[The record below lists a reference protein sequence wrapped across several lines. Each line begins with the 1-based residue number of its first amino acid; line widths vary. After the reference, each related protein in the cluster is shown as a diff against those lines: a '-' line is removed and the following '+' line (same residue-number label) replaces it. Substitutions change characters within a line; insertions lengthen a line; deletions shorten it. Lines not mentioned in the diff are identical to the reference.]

1 MRSQQQQSAE
11 IDAENMQHF
20 VVRRPSPRV
29 RTANATQTSTSL
41 RIASSSPSLDVDQ
54 LDKCSSLGGHRGNPQ
69 LVGRAVTPLRH
80 HQTNSGPVMGS
91 SRQCRWLA
99 LALRGDG
106 ETQLE
111 LMHCGE
117 PRFSAAAL
125 LGTAL
130 LVRSDAP
137 KRKELE
143 SFIYQLPAPC
153 LWLRSNLKSR
163 IRHSNICQSL
173 SCSPLQG
180 NTTLPMLETHR
191 TFFESTRPC
200 ATYTTLS
207 FPALPPSRGTVAL
220 NEILTRHSGSRIN

>member
-29 RTANATQTSTSL
+29 RTANATQTSMSL

-54 LDKCSSLGGHRGNPQ
+54 FDKCSSLGGHRGTPQ

-80 HQTNSGPVMGS
+80 HQTSSGPVMGS

-143 SFIYQLPAPC
+143 SFIYQLPGPC
-153 LWLRSNLKSR
+153 LWLRS
-163 IRHSNICQSL
+163 
-173 SCSPLQG
+173 
-180 NTTLPMLETHR
+180 TLNPGYAIQISARAYL
-191 TFFESTRPC
+191 
-200 ATYTTLS
+200 
-207 FPALPPSRGTVAL
+207 ALLSRGTRHCRCQKPTGRFSRAQGLVP
-220 NEILTRHSGSRIN
+220 LTRRSASQPCRPLVGPWP

>member
-1 MRSQQQQSAE
+1 MPNAVAAATIGQKS
-11 IDAENMQHF
+11 MQKTCNIF

-29 RTANATQTSTSL
+29 RTANATQTSMSL

-54 LDKCSSLGGHRGNPQ
+54 LDKCSSLGGHRGTPQ
-69 LVGRAVTPLRH
+69 LVERAVTPLRH
-80 HQTNSGPVMGS
+80 HQTSSGPVMRS

-137 KRKELE
+137 KRKELD
-143 SFIYQLPAPC
+143 SFIYQLPGPC

-180 NTTLPMLETHR
+180 NTTLPMPETHR
-191 TFFESTRPC
+191 TF
-200 ATYTTLS
+200 
-207 FPALPPSRGTVAL
+207 SRAQGLVP
-220 NEILTRHSGSRIN
+220 LTRRSASQPCRPLVGPWP

>member
-1 MRSQQQQSAE
+1 MAASFFSLGSRTWTRGGEKGLAQCGRSSNNRQKS
-11 IDAENMQHF
+11 MQKTCNIF

-29 RTANATQTSTSL
+29 RTANATQTSMSL
-41 RIASSSPSLDVDQ
+41 RIASNSPSLDVDQ
-54 LDKCSSLGGHRGNPQ
+54 LDKCSSLGGHRGTHQ

-80 HQTNSGPVMGS
+80 HQTSSGPVMRS

-137 KRKELE
+137 NAKNLSRSYTSCQVL
-143 SFIYQLPAPC
+143 SLAP
-153 LWLRSNLKSR
+153 LK
-163 IRHSNICQSL
+163 
-173 SCSPLQG
+173 P
-180 NTTLPMLETHR
+180 
-191 TFFESTRPC
+191 
-200 ATYTTLS
+200 
-207 FPALPPSRGTVAL
+207 
-220 NEILTRHSGSRIN
+220 